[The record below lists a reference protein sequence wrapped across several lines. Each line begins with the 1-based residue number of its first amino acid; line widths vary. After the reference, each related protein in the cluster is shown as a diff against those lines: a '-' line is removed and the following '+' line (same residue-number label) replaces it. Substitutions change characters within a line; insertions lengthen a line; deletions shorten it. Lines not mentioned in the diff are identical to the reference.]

1 MRLVFGR
8 SDPVHIVCCA
18 QMWARLAAIFVG
30 IFLSGCGSDCVQ
42 SADIQ
47 VTLKPNSTVNVS
59 AVTLLR
65 MILSL
70 DGGAPKI
77 LDVTLKEELKRTPT
91 TLLLRPDPAP
101 RASYNVALTIEAL
114 DALGGLLGIGSASGD
129 VSSKG
134 CNKLEAP
141 LVPLPEGDSGV
152 VFDLALPIE
161 PMDLTVPPNADL
173 LSTGDDL
180 ACPATPDED
189 GDGRGDACDLCP
201 ADYDPTPTD
210 ADGDGLP
217 DACDPDVMTPGNTL
231 LYFDPF
237 NADSGHWSGGWMV
250 MDSERVIQT
259 MAQGKLLAGNGVD
272 MLPANVRVQTFV
284 SIPFIEGSSQNIE
297 SDVGIFLGNAADS
310 GTSTNGVLCRLDRSP
325 TDQETLQIN
334 IVQGGAIT
342 STMSTMFP
350 FAFGP
355 YRLRLTQHGG
365 DYSCEAATSGSRP
378 ATVTL
383 STTAPTEP
391 QFMVLR
397 AENVEAHFR
406 SVVAESLNP

>member
-1 MRLVFGR
+1 MRVL
-8 SDPVHIVCCA
+8 
-18 QMWARLAAIFVG
+18 LAAIFVG
-30 IFLSGCGSDCVQ
+30 FSFLGCGSDCVQ

-47 VTLKPNSTVNVS
+47 VTLRPNSTVNVA

-77 LDVTLKEELKRTPT
+77 LDVPLKDELKRTPT

-101 RASYNVALTIEAL
+101 RATYNVALTIEAL

-129 VSSKG
+129 VSAKG
-134 CNKLEAP
+134 CNKLEAA
-141 LVPLPEGDSGV
+141 LVPLPGGGDGGMI
-152 VFDLALPIE
+152 FDLALPVQ
-161 PMDLTVPPNADL
+161 PMDLAVPPNADL
-173 LSTGDDL
+173 LSTGEDL
-180 ACPATPDED
+180 ACPSTPDED

-210 ADGDGLP
+210 VDGDGLP
-217 DACDPDVMTPGNTL
+217 DACDPDVMTPGNSL

-237 NADSGHWSGGWMV
+237 NTDSGHWSGGWMV
-250 MDSERVIQT
+250 TGSERVIET
-259 MAQGKLLAGNGVD
+259 MALGKLLSGNGVD
-272 MLPANVRVQTFV
+272 SLPPNVRVQTFV
-284 SIPFIEGSSQNIE
+284 SIPFIEGPSANIE

-310 GTSTNGVLCRLDRSP
+310 GANTNGVLCRLDRSP

-342 STMSTMFP
+342 NTMSAMFP
-350 FAFGP
+350 FNFGP

-365 DYSCEAATSGSRP
+365 DYSCEAVTQGIRP
-378 ATVTL
+378 ATVTI
-383 STTAPTEP
+383 STTAPTGP

-406 SVVAESLNP
+406 SVVAESVNP